1 MRIGIIGGNFN
12 PIHIGHVS
20 MIEEVYESFN
30 LDKLL
35 IVPNSNPH
43 YKETR
48 KIKFELTVDMIN
60 LAINKKID
68 YEISTLESDV
78 NEKHF
83 TLNTL
88 KNISEMYKNDKLIFI
103 IGSDQFLK
111 FETWY
116 KPEEIRKLINIVVP
130 IRTPY
135 FVDVEELIKKNPGS
149 FIRKNYGRKVLLK
162 TSTEKMMIFFDLV
175 NKIDISSYAI
185 KKMFVEDNAREAKK
199 FLPSTVFEYI
209 VKNKIYNL

>member
-88 KNISEMYKNDKLIFI
+88 KNISEIA
-103 IGSDQFLK
+103 
-111 FETWY
+111 T
-116 KPEEIRKLINIVVP
+116 
-130 IRTPY
+130 
-135 FVDVEELIKKNPGS
+135 
-149 FIRKNYGRKVLLK
+149 LL
-162 TSTEKMMIFFDLV
+162 
-175 NKIDISSYAI
+175 
-185 KKMFVEDNAREAKK
+185 
-199 FLPSTVFEYI
+199 
-209 VKNKIYNL
+209 